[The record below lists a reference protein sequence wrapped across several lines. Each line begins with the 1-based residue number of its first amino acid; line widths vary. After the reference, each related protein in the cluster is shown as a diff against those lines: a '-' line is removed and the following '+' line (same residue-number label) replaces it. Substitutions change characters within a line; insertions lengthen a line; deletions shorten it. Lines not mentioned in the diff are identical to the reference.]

1 MGRYTELEEM
11 IGEELERIQN
21 KGELNAATLAQAES
35 LAHTL
40 KCLVSA
46 ESEKS
51 KGGYSEHYPYPYRY
65 PSRSGT
71 FGYGYGEEGGGDS
84 EAAYARGRGRN
95 ARRDSRGRYSSEDG
109 GESMDESYGR
119 RY

>member
-11 IGEELERIQN
+11 IGEELERIQS

-51 KGGYSEHYPYPYRY
+51 KGGYSERYPYRGGSY
-65 PSRSGT
+65 EYDY
-71 FGYGYGEEGGGDS
+71 GYGYGEEGRGGGS
-84 EAAYARGRGRN
+84 SYARGRGRN

-119 RY
+119 GRY

>member
-11 IGEELERIQN
+11 IGEELERIQS

-51 KGGYSEHYPYPYRY
+51 KGGYSERYPYRESY
-65 PSRSGT
+65 E
-71 FGYGYGEEGGGDS
+71 YGYGEEGGS
-84 EAAYARGRGRN
+84 SYARGRGRN
-95 ARRDSRGRYSSEDG
+95 ARRDSRGRYANDD
-109 GESMDESYGR
+109 GESMDSYGR
-119 RY
+119 GRY

>member
-11 IGEELERIQN
+11 IGEELERIQS

-46 ESEKS
+46 ESAKS
-51 KGGYSEHYPYPYRY
+51 KGGYSEHFPYPYRGENY
-65 PSRSGT
+65 GY
-71 FGYGYGEEGGGDS
+71 GYGYGEEGGGGS
-84 EAAYARGRGRN
+84 SYARGRGRN

-119 RY
+119 GRY